1 MCVCVSQI
9 GLQALWLREVVA
21 GLVELRR
28 AQLRA
33 QARRQ
38 KATVVGDASTATET
52 ATATAENSTATGST
66 PSTSSTPQSK
76 ASTSETSAG
85 TTTANAHPKN
95 E

>member
-66 PSTSSTPQSK
+66 PSTPQSK